1 VNRSLRLP
9 ALVVGVAVAV
19 LLLASAFGSWR
30 VAGLR
35 WAIPT
40 AIGTTCASVGAT
52 MWVRYRSTADPH
64 ALFVAVGF
72 SVVALQILGFA
83 VAWPGLV
90 AETGFADAGPL
101 RRALEVRAG
110 TLSPAALGAYATQ
123 VGWLVGGAC
132 FVLARPWWERRGRP
146 PVRAAA
152 VYAAAAGLA
161 LVLDAAVIA
170 LDPADLVSRA
180 SERGV
185 SSAGFA
191 TRVGLGPTGA
201 VLLIVALALLGA
213 AVARELQTPEGG
225 PSIHP
230 WLATAFTVAAIGL
243 VVSFARPL
251 PFEASLRA
259 VDLIPLIAPIIASA
273 GLLATQRAEVSHMRR
288 ASDRAEEVLGGRAE
302 IASMISHEIRGPVTT
317 IRGLASTGDRHW
329 DKLSEA
335 ERREFLRLIDQESG
349 RLLRIA
355 DQTSTALKVDAD
367 TLPYA
372 LRPSDLA
379 EVVREAVEKTFT
391 GEHPVTL
398 DLEPGIA
405 LPLDR
410 IRFADAVTELVENA
424 ATFSPEDAP
433 IEVRARADAEAGTV
447 VVEIVD
453 HGPGI
458 PLERREAAFGKFPG
472 FRPPGYEEAPG
483 TGLGLFI
490 CRAHVHAHGGEV
502 AVTET
507 SDGSTMLRITLPN
520 QGEEEH
526 GR

>member
-1 VNRSLRLP
+1 LRLP
-9 ALVVGVAVAV
+9 ALIAGVAVAV

-40 AIGTTCASVGAT
+40 AIGTTCANVGAT
-52 MWVRYRSTADPH
+52 MWVRYRSTSDPH

-83 VAWPGLV
+83 VAWPGFV
-90 AETGFADAGPL
+90 AEAGFADAGPL

-123 VGWLVGGAC
+123 IGWLVGGGC

-146 PVRAAA
+146 PVRAA
-152 VYAAAAGLA
+152 VVCAAAGGLA

-185 SSAGFA
+185 VSSAGFA

-201 VLLIVALALLGA
+201 VLLIVALALFGA
-213 AVARELQTPEGG
+213 AVARELQTPEDG
-225 PSIHP
+225 PSTHP
-230 WLATAFTVAAIGL
+230 WLAAAFTVAAMGL
-243 VVSFARPL
+243 IVSFARPL
-251 PFEASLRA
+251 PFEASLRG
-259 VDLIPLIAPIIASA
+259 VDLIPLIAPIIAFA

-288 ASDRAEEVLGGRAE
+288 ATDRAEEVLGGRAE
-302 IASMISHEIRGPVTT
+302 IASMVSHEIRGPVTT

-329 DKLSEA
+329 DKLPEA

-355 DQTSTALKVDAD
+355 DQTSTALKVDAG

-379 EVVREAVEKTFT
+379 EVVREAVEKTST

-405 LPLDR
+405 LALDR
-410 IRFADAVTELVENA
+410 IRFADAVTQLVENA
-424 ATFSPEDAP
+424 ATFSPQDAP
-433 IEVRARADAEAGTV
+433 IEVRARADSDAGHV

-472 FRPPGYEEAPG
+472 FRPPGYEEVPG

-490 CRAHVHAHGGEV
+490 CRAHVRAHGGEV
-502 AVTET
+502 AATET